1 MKNILKN
8 KSIKKKEIVKGI
20 SFSIDEGEVLG
31 FLGPNGAGKST
42 TLRMIVG
49 LSTPTSG
56 NIEINGYSITKN
68 YIKAMSNVGW

>member
-1 MKNILKN
+1 MEKQVLLLEDVHKT
-8 KSIKKKEIVKGI
+8 IKKKEIIKGI

-56 NIEINGYSITKN
+56 KIEICGDGY
-68 YIKAMSNVGW
+68 YR